1 MKALA
6 LLAIRGYQ
14 RYLSP
19 RKGFCC
25 AYAAFTGHA
34 SCSALGYRAIR
45 RFGVIDGIALLDRR
59 LYKCGVAYRR
69 HRPAAPRAL
78 GRQGGFL
85 DCACDAPGDCSSP
98 CNCGLPD
105 ACAWPQEKSC
115 PCDLSSDCSCDLG
128 DCDRKRR
135 KHADEDERYVVIPP
149 GPGLRGR

>member
-6 LLAIRGYQ
+6 LLAIRCYQ

-59 LYKCGVAYRR
+59 LNKCGVAFRR
-69 HRPAAPRAL
+69 YRPAAPMAL

-85 DCACDAPGDCSSP
+85 DCACDVPGDCSSP
-98 CNCGLPD
+98 CDCDSPRGRSCLGDAACSGCG
-105 ACAWPQEKSC
+105 
-115 PCDLSSDCSCDLG
+115 CDPSDCG
-128 DCDRKRR
+128 KRKKNRPP
-135 KHADEDERYVVIPP
+135 EEERDVVIPP
-149 GPGLRGR
+149 RRGARRR